1 MAGTTA
7 EAGERDG
14 GGAHR
19 LTLEPD
25 RWFPGRV
32 PAGRAM
38 RVRIRAGC
46 SGGCDLAGA
55 AVTVHGPEGA
65 LAGGILA
72 AAGGGAFET
81 GPLTV
86 SAPAG
91 LGIQRLSV
99 ALEDPPCGACLLA
112 GRKDLPPFETEAHRT
127 SVAVWDVPSPV
138 VTGEVVEVTIGVRC
152 AEGCDLSGAP
162 VEVAAASGGTL
173 VRGALGEGVW
183 AGSEALYWT
192 RVEVRAPEV
201 EGRASWEAR
210 LPSGRHGPARLPHAA
225 SGAAFGTMV
234 ASPPGHRLTVEVLE
248 PGAGVPVPGAAVS
261 LGIYRGRTDE
271 AGRATLAVGAGTY
284 ELVVWKAGY
293 EAPTTTLAVSGDLT
307 LRVGA
312 EPLPDT
318 SEWEDD

>member
-1 MAGTTA
+1 MAATA

-14 GGAHR
+14 EAHR
-19 LTLEPD
+19 LTLRPD
-25 RWFPGRV
+25 RWFSGRV
-32 PAGRAM
+32 PAGRAV
-38 RVRIRAGC
+38 RVRIRAEC
-46 SGGCDLAGA
+46 SRGCDLAGA
-55 AVTVHGPEGA
+55 AVTIHGPDGA
-65 LAGGILA
+65 LAAGILA
-72 AAGGGAFET
+72 AAGGGTFET
-81 GPLTV
+81 EPLTV
-86 SAPAG
+86 PAPAG

-99 ALEDPPCGACLLA
+99 ALEDPPCCAGLLA
-112 GRKDLPPFETEAHRT
+112 GHEDLPPFETEAHRT

-138 VTGEVVEVTIGVRC
+138 VTGGVVEEVKIGARC
-152 AEGCDLSGAP
+152 AEGCDLGGAP
-162 VEVAAASGGTL
+162 VEVAGASGGTL
-173 VRGALGEGVW
+173 VRGVLDEGVW
-183 AGSEALYWT
+183 PGSEALYWT
-192 RVEVRAPEV
+192 RVEVPVPEE

-210 LPSGRHGPARLPHAA
+210 LPSGRYGKPRLPHAA